1 MTRAQE
7 ETMEMERRVLGPEV
21 PRILGLRR
29 GIVVGVAVVAVFA
42 ILPLLPFGIP
52 GVFGGPFN
60 TAGTM
65 QVLAVGLVFAGLA
78 ISYDLLLGYTGLLS
92 FGHALYFALGVYLT
106 NMFMR
111 YWEMSYALA
120 GLTAVLA
127 VAVIALVTGAI
138 ALRVRGV
145 AFAMVTLA
153 FAEAFHI
160 FVISD
165 PMRISG
171 GEEGL
176 PLATAQVPGFLLG
189 VVNLRNTYWIALA
202 FVVFA
207 FLVAWLVVTSRAG
220 RVWQAIRENED
231 RVELLG
237 LVPFG
242 FKLLSFVVA
251 STIAA
256 VGGVVYILIV
266 RGSTPFVASALF
278 TLAVLVMVV
287 FGGVARLWGAALGGF
302 VYAYLSLR
310 LPALSRTEFVRDLP
324 DVLAGPLT
332 EPLFIFGVLFI
343 ALVMF
348 APGGMASLIER
359 VVGRPLSVTAAAS
372 GVGKAE
378 GTVLSAAERESA

>member
-1 MTRAQE
+1 MVATGQRPRA
-7 ETMEMERRVLGPEV
+7 LGV
-21 PRILGLRR
+21 PRGILLAAVL
-29 GIVVGVAVVAVFA
+29 VVVFA
-42 ILPLLPFGIP
+42 VLPLLPFHVP
-52 GVFGGPFN
+52 GVFGGAFN

-65 QVLAVGLVFAGLA
+65 QVIGIALVFAGLA

-106 NMFMR
+106 NMLME
-111 YWEMSYALA
+111 YGQIPYALA
-120 GLTAVLA
+120 GMLTVVA
-127 VAVIALVTGAI
+127 VALIALLTGAV

-160 FVISD
+160 FVLAD
-165 PMRISG
+165 PARVSG
-171 GEEGL
+171 GDEGL
-176 PLATAQVPGFLLG
+176 PLATAQLPGFLLG
-189 VVNLRNTYWIALA
+189 IVNLRNTYWIALA
-202 FVVFA
+202 FAVLAFA
-207 FLVAWLVVTSRAG
+207 VAWYVVTSRAG

-237 LVPFG
+237 LVPFW

-256 VGGVVYILIV
+256 AGGVIYLLLV
-266 RGSTPFVASALF
+266 RGSTPSVASALF

-287 FGGVARLWGAALGGF
+287 FGGVARLWGAALGGLI
-302 VYAYLSLR
+302 YAYLNLR
-310 LPALSRTEFVRDLP
+310 LPALSRTEAIRELP
-324 DVLAGPLT
+324 DVFAGPLT
-332 EPLFIFGVLFI
+332 EPLFIFGVLFVI
-343 ALVMF
+343 LVMF

-372 GVGKAE
+372 GVGPTGSSVVQPAE
-378 GTVLSAAERESA
+378 QEAE